1 MRNQQQDMRN
11 RCLVSTAIED
21 SGNWVMTGGV
31 NLRYRDKPLLRGDY
45 AKLQFY
51 IKL

>member
-1 MRNQQQDMRN
+1 MRNH
-11 RCLVSTAIED
+11 CLVSTAIEG
-21 SGNWVMTGGV
+21 SGNWVMTGRV